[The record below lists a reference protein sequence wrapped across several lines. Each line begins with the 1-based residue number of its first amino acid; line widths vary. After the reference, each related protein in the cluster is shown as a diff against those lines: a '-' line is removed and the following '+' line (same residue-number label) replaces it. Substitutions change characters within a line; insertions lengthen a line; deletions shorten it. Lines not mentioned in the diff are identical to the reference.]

1 MAQCKKCLV
10 EDVINNE
17 IIKFYARYVDDTLLL
32 VKRKNNNDI
41 LGRFNSF
48 LPNLQFTVDTFENV
62 LYFIKT
68 VYVFLTKILRLNG
81 MFMQINTNHGN
92 GNVRALKLFQ
102 SKLRRFAHH
111 LEQQKKNSKSSKTM
125 QLGMASLRK
134 SYILL

>member
-1 MAQCKKCLV
+1 MAQCKKCLI

-102 SKLRRFAHH
+102 SKLRRFARH
-111 LEQQKKNSKSSKTM
+111 LESQKKNSKSSKTM